1 MIQCRTPVVP
11 VINQVK
17 RQQYSLVLVNDRLK
31 IMYNRKTQMQG
42 RIKNNLFIYKL
53 LTRILL
59 ATNQGYCGQ
68 NDLNCHCKINILV
81 TFLQFLTTQKLLSS
95 THFQRKPKQRKKIK
109 KKKSNIISFPNNTI
123 PTQKSYT
130 KTSIILP
137 SQELFYILTSLS
149 QISLINPFPIVA
161 LDSDCPPF
169 KLLSCSVQRILSTL
183 LCLELAFLR

>member
-109 KKKSNIISFPNNTI
+109 KKIKYNLIPQQYYTNSKIIYQNFYYPTFPRTILHSYLIVSNLSHQPISN
-123 PTQKSYT
+123 SG
-130 KTSIILP
+130 
-137 SQELFYILTSLS
+137 
-149 QISLINPFPIVA
+149 A
-161 LDSDCPPF
+161 
-169 KLLSCSVQRILSTL
+169 
-183 LCLELAFLR
+183 